1 MSPSLLSVHELYLRR
16 GDAELFNGLCLQ
28 FLPGELCW
36 LRAPNGRGKTTL
48 LRILAGLLTPDRGR
62 LSWRG
67 ASYADRLDEPRQ
79 AISLLDE
86 RLGLS
91 RDLSVRD
98 NLQYALQLAGGG
110 DLAALLDQ
118 FDLQALGRRP
128 VRQLST
134 GQKKR
139 VALARLMAERA
150 QVWLL
155 DEPANGLDT
164 HNRQILAR
172 HMLEFVGD
180 GGLCIYASHDA
191 LPLGAM
197 QPRVLELSA

>member
-16 GDAELFNGLCLQ
+16 GDAELFDGLCLDFQ
-28 FLPGELCW
+28 PGELCW

-48 LRILAGLLTPDRGR
+48 LRVLAGLLTPDRGR

-67 ASYADRLDEPRQ
+67 ASFEDRLDEPRQ

-91 RDLSVRD
+91 RDLSVRE
-98 NLQYALQLAGGG
+98 NLQYALRLVGGG
-110 DLAALLDQ
+110 DLASLLDE
-118 FDLQALGRRP
+118 FALRALDRRP

-164 HNRQILAR
+164 HNRQILTR
-172 HMLEFVGD
+172 HMLDFVRS

-191 LPLGAM
+191 LPLGDT
-197 QPRVLELSA
+197 QPRLLELAA